1 VVTGANRGLGLAFV
15 RQLISPG
22 DGWNFG
28 FHRVIACCR
37 NDSEGLTK
45 LKELH
50 PGKLHVV
57 KFDLL
62 RSQDVKA
69 GAEAIKQLTDHVDV
83 LVNNAAIIGGC
94 KEDSE
99 EAEQQ
104 LTEMMQVN
112 CLAAK
117 QLSKLLVPLVKKGK
131 GKRIIMISSVAGQ
144 LGGAYGGGGNFSA
157 DMCGYKISKS
167 ALNMTMCHMAG
178 CLKDDQIIVV
188 SINPGGVMS
197 ETLLNSAIGSRVTE
211 ANGWMRPEVAS
222 ERVLKIVNYIT
233 MADSGKFLNHRFL
246 DEHDAKEY
254 KIYFAW

>member
-37 NDSEGLTK
+37 TDSEGLTK
-45 LKELH
+45 LKGEH
-50 PGKLHVV
+50 PGKLHIV
-57 KFDLL
+57 KFDLVH
-62 RSQDVKA
+62 SKDVKA

-83 LVNNAAIIGGC
+83 LVNNAARIAGC

-104 LTEMMQVN
+104 LTEMMQIN
-112 CLAAK
+112 CFSAK
-117 QLSKLLVPLVKKGK
+117 HLSKLLVPQIKKGK

-144 LGGAYGGGGNFSA
+144 LGSSLGGGGNFAAEMS
-157 DMCGYKISKS
+157 GYKISKT
-167 ALNMTMCHMAG
+167 ALNMAMCHMAG
-178 CLKDDQIIVV
+178 GLKDDQIIVV

-197 ETLLNSAIGSRVTE
+197 ETMLNSAIGSRVTE
-211 ANGWMRPEVAS
+211 ENGWMRPEVAGA
-222 ERVLKIVNYIT
+222 RVLKIVDYIT

-254 KIYFAW
+254 KVYFAW